1 MFNLIDI
8 YDDIKITNN
17 NYFDEKEE
25 NDFIENILEM
35 IFYFINYYNINEK
48 SFNTF
53 YRDFIELIF
62 INLENEIWFN
72 LNDEN
77 HNYIENLLDY
87 CYELFKI
94 LFYNKNDNDETNYED
109 NSEKDDYSD
118 DATLY
123 GVKDNDNEDAM
134 IYEIKENIK
143 KYEIKI
149 ENEEKE
155 KNDIELLEKQI
166 EYLRNVIQPVQR
178 TKEWYECR
186 NNLLTASNAYKA
198 LGTQTDIN
206 SLIYEKCSSVK
217 SFKNNNINSPLHFGQ
232 KYEPLSV
239 MFYEKIYETKIEDF
253 GCITHK
259 IYKFL
264 GASPDGINVNKNS
277 NLYGRMLEIKNVV
290 SRTINGIPK
299 KEYWIQMQLQ
309 MECCDLNETDFLE
322 TKFIEYETKEDY
334 DEDGDF
340 SLSKDNKYKGTIL
353 MFYKNGNP
361 YYEYKPINIKK
372 IDEYEKWYNL
382 TIDKNNDKTFIKE
395 LYWKLITFSCILVKR
410 DKEWFNKNIEQFK
423 NIWTIILEERING
436 EYIKRI
442 PKKKIKIQKITSNI

>member
-1 MFNLIDI
+1 
-8 YDDIKITNN
+8 
-17 NYFDEKEE
+17 
-25 NDFIENILEM
+25 
-35 IFYFINYYNINEK
+35 
-48 SFNTF
+48 
-53 YRDFIELIF
+53 
-62 INLENEIWFN
+62 
-72 LNDEN
+72 
-77 HNYIENLLDY
+77 
-87 CYELFKI
+87 
-94 LFYNKNDNDETNYED
+94 
-109 NSEKDDYSD
+109 
-118 DATLY
+118 
-123 GVKDNDNEDAM
+123 
-134 IYEIKENIK
+134 
-143 KYEIKI
+143 
-149 ENEEKE
+149 
-155 KNDIELLEKQI
+155 
-166 EYLRNVIQPVQR
+166 
-178 TKEWYECR
+178 
-186 NNLLTASNAYKA
+186 
-198 LGTQTDIN
+198 
-206 SLIYEKCSSVK
+206 
-217 SFKNNNINSPLHFGQ
+217 
-232 KYEPLSV
+232 
-239 MFYEKIYETKIEDF
+239 MFYEKIYKTKVEDF

-264 GASPDGINVNKNS
+264 GASPDGINVNKHS

-361 YYEYKPINIKK
+361 YYEYKPIKIKK

-423 NIWTIILEERING
+423 NIWAIILEERING

-442 PKKKIKIQKITSNI
+442 PKKKNKNTKNNIKYRRRNIK